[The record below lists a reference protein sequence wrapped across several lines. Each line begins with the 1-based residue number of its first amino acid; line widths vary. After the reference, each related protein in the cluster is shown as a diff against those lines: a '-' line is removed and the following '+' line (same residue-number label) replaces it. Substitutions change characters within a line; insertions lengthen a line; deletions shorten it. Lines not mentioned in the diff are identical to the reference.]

1 MRILG
6 ALLPDPTEE
15 FYHPFGLQDYAV
27 TYTGYTLLQ
36 NMINV
41 D

>member
-1 MRILG
+1 VRILG